1 MGLFNLERGH
11 CQDQAEYDTSD
22 SGQHS
27 LVLFFTLS
35 PVAVTVLP
43 PPFSLSHP
51 LPSDFLLSIL
61 YLFFFLGSQPTE
73 SFETHCGRVF
83 NHIFVHISVE
93 AILVLCITIQ
103 YFVLLRFFGICSFSS
118 LGNLNQLKTI

>member
-1 MGLFNLERGH
+1 MGLFNLERSH

-61 YLFFFLGSQPTE
+61 SLFLLPWISAYGKFLK
-73 SFETHCGRVF
+73 HIVVVF
-83 NHIFVHISVE
+83 
-93 AILVLCITIQ
+93 LIT
-103 YFVLLRFFGICSFSS
+103 S
-118 LGNLNQLKTI
+118 LFTYQLKPFWFYALLYNISCY

>member
-1 MGLFNLERGH
+1 MGLFNLERSH

-43 PPFSLSHP
+43 PPPLIFCCLSSIFSSSLDLS
-51 LPSDFLLSIL
+51 LRKV
-61 YLFFFLGSQPTE
+61 
-73 SFETHCGRVF
+73 FETHCGRVF

>member
-1 MGLFNLERGH
+1 MGLFNLERSH

-43 PPFSLSHP
+43 PPFLSLTLSP
-51 LPSDFLLSIL
+51 LIFCCLSS
-61 YLFFFLGSQPTE
+61 LFSSSFDLSLRKV
-73 SFETHCGRVF
+73 FETHIVVVFF

-93 AILVLCITIQ
+93 AILVLCIAI
-103 YFVLLRFFGICSFSS
+103 
-118 LGNLNQLKTI
+118 

>member
-1 MGLFNLERGH
+1 MGLFNLERSH

-43 PPFSLSHP
+43 SLFLSFTLSPLIFYCLSLFSSSLDLS
-51 LPSDFLLSIL
+51 LRKV
-61 YLFFFLGSQPTE
+61 
-73 SFETHCGRVF
+73 FETHIVVVYVF
-83 NHIFVHISVE
+83 
-93 AILVLCITIQ
+93 LIT
-103 YFVLLRFFGICSFSS
+103 S
-118 LGNLNQLKTI
+118 LFTYQLKPFWFYGLLYNISCY